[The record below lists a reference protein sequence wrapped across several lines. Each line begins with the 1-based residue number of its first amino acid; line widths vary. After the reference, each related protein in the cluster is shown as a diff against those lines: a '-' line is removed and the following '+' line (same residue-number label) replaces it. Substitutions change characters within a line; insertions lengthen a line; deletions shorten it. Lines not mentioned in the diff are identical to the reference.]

1 MRTSRE
7 WIERAVADLD
17 VPEAAKADLRVQG
30 AESAASGATTY
41 ELTLSPEEAQALD
54 AICRE
59 DELSPRQA
67 LEHIVRARLLG
78 RPQFG
83 RADRVRLRACLELL
97 RALEQHVGR
106 AARPIWARGQTPAVI
121 GARTQELLDL
131 GAYLRRVGRAIGEAM
146 SGNLDYWRGGA
157 APAANTDDQPG
168 RDRSGG
174 DAKPEAP
181 RRARS

>member
-7 WIERAVADLD
+7 WIENAVADLD
-17 VPEAAKADLRVQG
+17 VFEAAKPGLRVQG
-30 AESAASGATTY
+30 PEPAPSASTTY
-41 ELTLSPEEAQALD
+41 ELTLSREETEALD

-59 DELSPRQA
+59 DELSPPQA
-67 LEHIVRARLLG
+67 LEQIVRARLLA

-106 AARPIWARGQTPAVI
+106 AARPLWARGQTAAVI
-121 GARTQELLDL
+121 GARTQELLEL

-146 SGNLDYWRGGA
+146 SGNLDYWRPEA
-157 APAANTDDQPG
+157 ADREQRGDDAA
-168 RDRSGG
+168 
-174 DAKPEAP
+174 AKEAP